1 MLHAGT
7 WRGAKIML
15 SVTSNTSGNTSSVCE
30 RVIAKTTGVALKDY
44 NTDAF
49 FGKGKSLTR
58 EKREELILKYSHLI
72 KYVAGRLAMR
82 LPPNISQDDLISS
95 GVIGLMDAI
104 EKFDPSK
111 KIHFKTYAEFR
122 IRGAMLDELR
132 SLDWIPRSIR
142 KTTTELEKTYE
153 YLEKELNRPAEDKEV
168 AEALGISI
176 EKFHKLLDKTKS
188 VTFLDIETV
197 RRRTLDNNE
206 NDLFDLIADDS
217 EIDPFVLFNKTEI
230 KEILIKAII
239 PLPEKEKTVISL
251 YYYEDLTMREIGE
264 IMGYTESRISQV
276 HTKAMLRLR
285 ARLASVAEEI
295 NK

>member
-1 MLHAGT
+1 MSNISGDT
-7 WRGAKIML
+7 YSGRKRVMAKSL
-15 SVTSNTSGNTSSVCE
+15 RVT
-30 RVIAKTTGVALKDY
+30 LKDY
-44 NTDAF
+44 TDAF
-49 FGKGKSLTR
+49 FGNGKSITQ
-58 EKREELILKYSHLI
+58 EKREELILKYSPLI

-82 LPPNISQDDLISS
+82 LPPNISQDDLMSS

-111 KIHFKTYAEFR
+111 EIRFKTYAEFR

-142 KTTTELEKTYE
+142 KKTAELEKTYE

-176 EKFHKLLDKTKS
+176 EKFYKLLDKTKNI
-188 VTFLDIETV
+188 TFLDIETI
-197 RRRTLDNNE
+197 RRRMPDNNE

-217 EIDPFVLFNKTEI
+217 EINPFVLFNKTEI
-230 KEILIKAII
+230 KEILIKAIEA
-239 PLPEKEKTVISL
+239 LPEKEKIVISL

-264 IMGYTESRISQV
+264 IMGYTESRISQM

-285 ARLASVAEEI
+285 VRLASVAKEI
-295 NK
+295 GG

>member
-1 MLHAGT
+1 MLTVMSNISGDT
-7 WRGAKIML
+7 YSGRKRVMAKSL
-15 SVTSNTSGNTSSVCE
+15 RVT
-30 RVIAKTTGVALKDY
+30 LKDY
-44 NTDAF
+44 TDAF
-49 FGKGKSLTR
+49 FGNGKSITQ
-58 EKREELILKYSHLI
+58 EKREELILKYSPLI

-82 LPPNISQDDLISS
+82 LPPNISQDDLMSS

-111 KIHFKTYAEFR
+111 EIRFKTYAEFR

-142 KTTTELEKTYE
+142 KKTAELEKTYE

-176 EKFHKLLDKTKS
+176 EKFYKLLDKTKNI
-188 VTFLDIETV
+188 TFLDIETI
-197 RRRTLDNNE
+197 RRRMPDNNE

-217 EIDPFVLFNKTEI
+217 EINPFVLFNKTEI
-230 KEILIKAII
+230 KEILIKAIEA
-239 PLPEKEKTVISL
+239 LPEKEKIVISL

-264 IMGYTESRISQV
+264 IMGYTESRISQM

-285 ARLASVAEEI
+285 VRLASVAKEI
-295 NK
+295 GG

>member
-1 MLHAGT
+1 ML
-7 WRGAKIML
+7 L
-15 SVTSNTSGNTSSVCE
+15 VTSNTSGNTSSVRE
-30 RVIAKTTGVALKDY
+30 RVMAKTRGVALKDY
-44 NTDAF
+44 TDAF

-58 EKREELILKYSHLI
+58 EKREELILKYSPLI

-111 KIHFKTYAEFR
+111 KIRFKTYAEFR
-122 IRGAMLDELR
+122 IRGAILDELR

-188 VTFLDIETV
+188 ITFLDIETV
-197 RRRTLDNNE
+197 RRRMPDNNE

-217 EIDPFVLFNKTEI
+217 EIDPFALFNKTEI

-239 PLPEKEKTVISL
+239 ALPEKEKTVTSL

-276 HTKAMLRLR
+276 HTKAMLMLR

>member
-1 MLHAGT
+1 ML
-7 WRGAKIML
+7 L
-15 SVTSNTSGNTSSVCE
+15 VTSNVSDNNSLRRK
-30 RVIAKTTGVALKDY
+30 RVMTKTTRVALKDY
-44 NTDAF
+44 TDAF
-49 FGKGKSLTR
+49 FGDGKSLTQ
-58 EKREELILKYSHLI
+58 EKRKELVLKYSPLI

-82 LPPNISQDDLISS
+82 LPPNISPDDLISS

-111 KIHFKTYAEFR
+111 KIRFKTYAEFR
-122 IRGAMLDELR
+122 IRGAILDELR

-142 KTTTELEKTYE
+142 KKTTELEKAYQC
-153 YLEKELNRPAEDKEV
+153 LEKELNRPAEDKEV
-168 AEALGISI
+168 AEALGLSI

-188 VTFLDIETV
+188 ITFLDIETV
-197 RRRTLDNNE
+197 RRRMPDNNE

-217 EIDPFVLFNKTEI
+217 EINPFALFNKTEI

-239 PLPEKEKTVISL
+239 ALSEKEKIVISL

-276 HTKAMLRLR
+276 HTKAILRLR

-295 NK
+295 NG

>member
-1 MLHAGT
+1 ML
-7 WRGAKIML
+7 L
-15 SVTSNTSGNTSSVCE
+15 VTSNVSDSNSLRHK
-30 RVIAKTTGVALKDY
+30 RVMTKTTRVALKDY
-44 NTDAF
+44 TDAF
-49 FGKGKSLTR
+49 FGDGKSLTQ
-58 EKREELILKYSHLI
+58 EKRKELVLKYSPLI

-82 LPPNISQDDLISS
+82 LPSNISSDDLISS

-111 KIHFKTYAEFR
+111 KIRFKTYAEFR
-122 IRGAMLDELR
+122 IRGSILDELR

-142 KTTTELEKTYE
+142 KKTTELEKAYQC
-153 YLEKELNRPAEDKEV
+153 LEKELNRPAEDKEV
-168 AEALGISI
+168 AEALGLSI

-188 VTFLDIETV
+188 ITFLDIETV
-197 RRRTLDNNE
+197 RRRMPDNNE

-217 EIDPFVLFNKTEI
+217 EIDPFALFNKTEI

-239 PLPEKEKTVISL
+239 ALPEKEKIVISL

-264 IMGYTESRISQV
+264 IMGYTESRISQM
-276 HTKAMLRLR
+276 HTKAILRLK

-295 NK
+295 NG